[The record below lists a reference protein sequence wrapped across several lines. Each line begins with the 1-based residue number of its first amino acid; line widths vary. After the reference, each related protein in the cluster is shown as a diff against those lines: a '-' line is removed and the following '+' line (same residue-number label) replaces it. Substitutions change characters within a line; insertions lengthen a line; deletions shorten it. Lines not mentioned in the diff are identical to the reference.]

1 MSLNDFKC
9 IFVKDTTFFFSFHT
23 KYTAPTIMSEEVKRG
38 IRKLDNNLPLSD
50 NSQKELSFYLG
61 VFKSGK
67 PMGFSYI
74 RKHSCCTQFILY

>member
-1 MSLNDFKC
+1 
-9 IFVKDTTFFFSFHT
+9 
-23 KYTAPTIMSEEVKRG
+23 MSEEVKRG